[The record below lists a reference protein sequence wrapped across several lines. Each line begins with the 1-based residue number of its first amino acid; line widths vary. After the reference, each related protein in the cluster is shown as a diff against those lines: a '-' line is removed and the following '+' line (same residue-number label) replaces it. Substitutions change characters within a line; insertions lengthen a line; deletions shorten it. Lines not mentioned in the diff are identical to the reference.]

1 MAWWTLLPAAVGMAA
16 TAINKPK
23 REDYKTDVSS
33 YQRYIANLYNQVGKR
48 DVYRQAMEPGLRAG
62 GRAASQ
68 SRREMGYELSRMGMA
83 DSGAAVQANLS
94 LTDKYLQ
101 QVGDIA
107 SQAIAQEEEYRRRAL
122 GEASRVESQIGQ
134 IKAQDKQSYERAR
147 SQWTSDMIGQALG
160 LGASAIAQGLQTS
173 QYKKEL
179 LAAADVAD
187 EIYGL
192 AGTTRPVAEPQPT
205 TAQSPAEAFPIKRP
219 YLSVPDQVQ
228 KGVSTGG
235 KIRLVGNEENI
246 PTKIQNEPSRFM
258 PGRIGPTRDE
268 YELTGNYDM
277 SPKVQG
283 PIPKEAPPQKPSVGL
298 ISDYAEEEIPGG
310 LEKEYAK
317 KQWLNNYGLTYLGT
331 NQGLQEQPKAGAQMQ
346 GTISIS
352 EGMSKIM
359 DKYPNMSPQFYQNA
373 MSTLVERKAQEKN
386 VQNTMTYVN
395 AMRDILAG
403 EPVNLANLS
412 DSLSPQMTISLA
424 EAQMAQDPA
433 IKTKKIVDS
442 FMKEGLDPNMF
453 EGVKDVNEAVNLVHQ
468 NTLKLYAEAI
478 DSDSGLALDD
488 IINNDT
494 VPMDA
499 RIKAMELV
507 AKNQGKGHSDAFVG
521 FLETGMDIEQIDK
534 FYPAMTEDEQTDIKD
549 MIRLKNEKTAGGING
564 DNIKDI
570 IYDYSLVLKSVGE
583 IKTAA
588 EMESD
593 EATSESYKASAD
605 KLYQIASKELDK
617 LYEYQELTE
626 MGINLSYGQYQNL
639 KSDIKTL
646 MYEAYEK
653 NMSPNEALRLIMDK
667 VKFIPE
673 ATLRKWINE

>member
-48 DVYRQAMEPGLRAG
+48 DVYRQAMEPGLRAV

-107 SQAIAQEEEYRRRAL
+107 SQAIAQEEQYRRRAL

-147 SQWTSDMIGQALG
+147 SQWSRDMIGQALG
-160 LGASAIAQGLQTS
+160 LGASAVTQGLQTS

-187 EIYGL
+187 EVYGL
-192 AGTTRPVAEPQPT
+192 AGSGGQIAKPVAEPQPT
-205 TAQSPAEAFPIKRP
+205 PAQKPTPATTPLEEPPAGVSRDVHQTAQMEKQTSDQKAALKASEEAKTVAQP
-219 YLSVPDQVQ
+219 
-228 KGVSTGG
+228 
-235 KIRLVGNEENI
+235 
-246 PTKIQNEPSRFM
+246 
-258 PGRIGPTRDE
+258 
-268 YELTGNYDM
+268 
-277 SPKVQG
+277 
-283 PIPKEAPPQKPSVGL
+283 EARAVTS
-298 ISDYAEEEIPGG
+298 
-310 LEKEYAK
+310 
-317 KQWLNNYGLTYLGT
+317 
-331 NQGLQEQPKAGAQMQ
+331 M
-346 GTISIS
+346 SIS

-395 AMRDILAG
+395 AMRDIHAG
-403 EPVNLANLS
+403 EPVDLARLS
-412 DSLSPQMTISLA
+412 ESLTPQMTISLA

-478 DSDSGLALDD
+478 DSDSGLTLDD

-507 AKNQGKGHSDAFVG
+507 AKSKDKGYTEAFVE
-521 FLETGMDIEQIDK
+521 FLESGMDIEK
-534 FYPAMTEDEQTDIKD
+534 LTEYYPEMTKDEQTQIKD
-549 MIRLKNEKTAGGING
+549 MLRIKNERTASGING
-564 DNIKDI
+564 DNVKDI
-570 IYDYSLVLKSVGE
+570 IYDYSLVLKRVGE

-593 EATSESYKASAD
+593 DTTRKSYKASAD
-605 KLYQIASKELDK
+605 KLYQIASRELDK

-626 MGINLSYGQYQNL
+626 MGIDLSYGQYQNL

-653 NMSPNEALRLIMDK
+653 NISPNEALGLIMDK

-673 ATLRKWINE
+673 AILRKWINE

>member
-1 MAWWTLLPAAVGMAA
+1 MAWWTLLPAAVGVA
-16 TAINKPK
+16 TTYMNRPK

-48 DVYRQAMEPGLRAG
+48 DVYRQAMEPGLRAV

-107 SQAIAQEEEYRRRAL
+107 SQAIAQEEQYRRRAL

-147 SQWTSDMIGQALG
+147 SQWSRDMIGQALG
-160 LGASAIAQGLQTS
+160 LGASAVTQGLQTS

-192 AGTTRPVAEPQPT
+192 AGTTRPVAEPQPVPAPKT
-205 TAQSPAEAFPIKRP
+205 TVATAPLEEPPAGISRDVHQMAQMEKHISN
-219 YLSVPDQVQ
+219 Q
-228 KGVSTGG
+228 KTAL
-235 KIRLVGNEENI
+235 K
-246 PTKIQNEPSRFM
+246 
-258 PGRIGPTRDE
+258 
-268 YELTGNYDM
+268 
-277 SPKVQG
+277 
-283 PIPKEAPPQKPSVGL
+283 A
-298 ISDYAEEEIPGG
+298 AEESKMAVQPEIKPV
-310 LEKEYAK
+310 
-317 KQWLNNYGLTYLGT
+317 TS
-331 NQGLQEQPKAGAQMQ
+331 M
-346 GTISIS
+346 SIS

-359 DKYPNMSPQFYQNA
+359 DKYPKMSPQFYQNA

-386 VQNTMTYVN
+386 VQDTMTYVN
-395 AMRDILAG
+395 AMRDIYAG
-403 EPVNLANLS
+403 EPVDLAKIS
-412 DSLSPQMTISLA
+412 ESLSPQMTISLA

-442 FMKEGLDPNMF
+442 FMQEGLDPNMF
-453 EGVKDVNEAVNLVHQ
+453 KDVKDVNEAVNLVHQ

-570 IYDYSLVLKSVGE
+570 IYDYSLVLKRAGE
-583 IKTAA
+583 ISTQA
-588 EMESD
+588 EMETDD
-593 EATSESYKASAD
+593 EKARSYKASAD
-605 KLYQIASKELDK
+605 KLYNLADRELDK
-617 LYEYQELTE
+617 LYEYQDLTE
-626 MGINLSYGQYQNL
+626 MGININYGEYIDL
-639 KSDIKTL
+639 KSDVKTL
-646 MYEAYEK
+646 MYEAYK
-653 NMSPNEALRLIMDK
+653 KKMSPDEALELIK
-667 VKFIPE
+667 KQISFIPE
-673 ATLRKWINE
+673 AMLRKWINE

>member
-1 MAWWTLLPAAVGMAA
+1 MAWWTLLPAAAGFVS

-23 REDYKTDVSS
+23 REDYTTDVSS

-48 DVYRQAMEPGLRAG
+48 DVYRQAMEPGLRAV
-62 GRAASQ
+62 GRAS
-68 SRREMGYELSRMGMA
+68 SRGQRETEYDLARMGLS
-83 DSGAAVQANLS
+83 DSGAAVQANIS
-94 LTDKYLQ
+94 MQEKYLQ

-147 SQWTSDMIGQALG
+147 SQWSRDMIGQALG
-160 LGASAIAQGLQTS
+160 LGASAVTQGLQTS

-187 EIYGL
+187 EVYGL
-192 AGTTRPVAEPQPT
+192 AGSGGQIAKPVAEPQPT
-205 TAQSPAEAFPIKRP
+205 PAQKPTPATTPLEEPPAGVSRDVHQTAQMEKQTSDQKAALKASEEAKTVAQP
-219 YLSVPDQVQ
+219 
-228 KGVSTGG
+228 
-235 KIRLVGNEENI
+235 
-246 PTKIQNEPSRFM
+246 
-258 PGRIGPTRDE
+258 
-268 YELTGNYDM
+268 
-277 SPKVQG
+277 
-283 PIPKEAPPQKPSVGL
+283 EARAVTS
-298 ISDYAEEEIPGG
+298 
-310 LEKEYAK
+310 
-317 KQWLNNYGLTYLGT
+317 
-331 NQGLQEQPKAGAQMQ
+331 M
-346 GTISIS
+346 SIS

-395 AMRDILAG
+395 AMRDIHAG
-403 EPVNLANLS
+403 EPVDLARLS
-412 DSLSPQMTISLA
+412 ESLTPQMTISLA

-478 DSDSGLALDD
+478 DSDSGLTLDD

-494 VPMDA
+494 VPMDV

-570 IYDYSLVLKSVGE
+570 IYDYSLVLKRAGE
-583 IKTAA
+583 ISTQA
-588 EMESD
+588 EMETDD
-593 EATSESYKASAD
+593 EKARSYKASAD
-605 KLYQIASKELDK
+605 KLYNLADRELDK
-617 LYEYQELTE
+617 LYEYQDLTE
-626 MGINLSYGQYQNL
+626 MGININYGEYLNL

-646 MYEAYEK
+646 VYQAQQQGWSIDDTFKTIKK
-653 NMSPNEALRLIMDK
+653 NAG
-667 VKFIPE
+667 FIPD
-673 ATLRKWINE
+673 ATLRKWISE